1 MTKLLKEM
9 YLNLSD
15 SVKEGVGAKER
26 EQSYQKQLDFYRQLY
41 ECDSENKEQGQA
53 LLVAARCLISI
64 SRSLCENEQS
74 AESLNFARDELFKI
88 KGVFEKEQNTA
99 RRQIRQIVN
108 KRIARLSKNYSEEF
122 SDSFLFL
129 YMALLQL

>member
-26 EQSYQKQLDFYRQLY
+26 EKNYQKQLDCYRQLY
-41 ECDSENKEQGQA
+41 EWAASDKEQGQA

-74 AESLNFARDELFKI
+74 AVSLNFARDELYKI

-99 RRQIRQIVN
+99 RSQIRQIAN
-108 KRIARLSKNYSEEF
+108 KRIARLSEIYKGEL

-129 YMALLQL
+129 YMSLLQL